1 MARQNDPRHFRLYG
15 SPCADYMKPTRYF
28 PDKTPDLTGL
38 FGGQHHV
45 HRAAFHFGMLF
56 HDGKSAGLLGDL
68 IQHFPSHAGQGD
80 LPSSKNNR
88 DLDFIF
94 LFEKTLNMAE
104 LDFQVMFIGLWTD
117 FDFFD
122 LKRGLLFF
130 GFLLFFGLLVFE
142 TAVIHNFTDRRRCR
156 GGDFNQIKP
165 GFFGGCYGLMNR
177 NNTALV
183 ALGID
188 QPHLFDFDF
197 PVYSGFVAVL
207 FLLNYLPTSCCMWTP
222 F

>member
-1 MARQNDPRHFRLYG
+1 MIRAISVYTVPLAPINEADQVFPKQNPG
-15 SPCADYMKPTRYF
+15 SD
-28 PDKTPDLTGL
+28 GL

-80 LPSSKNNR
+80 LPSPKNNR
-88 DLDFIF
+88 DLDFVF

-142 TAVIHNFTDRRRCR
+142 TAVIHNFTDRRRRR
-156 GGDFNQIKP
+156 GGNFNQIKP
-165 GFFGGCYGLMNR
+165 GFFGGGYGLMNR

-188 QPHLFDFDF
+188 QPHFFEFDF